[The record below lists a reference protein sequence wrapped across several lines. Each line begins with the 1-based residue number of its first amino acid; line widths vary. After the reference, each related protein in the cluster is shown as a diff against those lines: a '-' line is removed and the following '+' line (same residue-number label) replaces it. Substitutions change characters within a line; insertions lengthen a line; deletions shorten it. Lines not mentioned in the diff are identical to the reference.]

1 MKIELRKLVVAVL
14 FLFSAVLGI
23 APLNA
28 QPQEKLHVYVWDFSV
43 SNDSLKKF
51 GTGFTKDFES
61 QLVNLEKYVV
71 LERRRYDR
79 IMAHQDMENQISDIR
94 NISSTSKDSLAANRA
109 DAVFFGALIFDEGS
123 GEFEVTITLQD
134 LEGIKL
140 KQGNVVFKKGI
151 IYDNANRKSVVAD
164 LLDELY
170 ASEILAEKKEQL
182 GMIDEKL
189 NSYRA
194 RVDEISKRYGE
205 VIETLLVDPNPD
217 EYTLELKEKIEAY
230 NRIWDD
236 LNDNKGKYLQEFGSH
251 WGKDRL
257 RDFTDIYSKIMNDFH
272 ERFIRQLDEVVIEIN
287 DFRRDQSLSKKEK
300 KDKKKMVIGNT
311 RKMTSGIR
319 TELNNTIK
327 PQINGFLDKLREEL
341 ILE

>member
-1 MKIELRKLVVAVL
+1 MKIELKKSVVVAL
-14 FLFSAVLGI
+14 FLFSTVIGI
-23 APLNA
+23 VPLNA
-28 QPQEKLHVYVWDFSV
+28 QPNEKLHVYVWDFNV
-43 SNDSLKKF
+43 SNDSLKRF
-51 GTGFTKDFES
+51 GTSFTNDFES

-94 NISSTSKDSLAANRA
+94 NMSSTSKDSLAANKA

-151 IYDNANRKSVVAD
+151 IYDNANRKSIVAD
-164 LLDELY
+164 LLDKLY
-170 ASEILAEKKEQL
+170 AKEVLTAKKEQFEL
-182 GMIDEKL
+182 VNEKL

-194 RVDEISKRYGE
+194 RVDEITKIYSE
-205 VIETLLVDPNPD
+205 VIEILLVERNPVEYRD
-217 EYTLELKEKIEAY
+217 EITQKIEAY
-230 NRIWDD
+230 NRIWND

-272 ERFIRQLDEVVIEIN
+272 ERFIRKLDDVRIDIAK
-287 DFRRDQSLSKKEK
+287 FSMDQSLSKREKE
-300 KDKKKMVIGNT
+300 DKQKLIIDKT
-311 RKMTSGIR
+311 LKMTDDIR
-319 TELNNTIK
+319 TELNNKIK
-327 PQINGFLDKLREEL
+327 PEINRFLEKLRDEL
-341 ILE
+341 ISE